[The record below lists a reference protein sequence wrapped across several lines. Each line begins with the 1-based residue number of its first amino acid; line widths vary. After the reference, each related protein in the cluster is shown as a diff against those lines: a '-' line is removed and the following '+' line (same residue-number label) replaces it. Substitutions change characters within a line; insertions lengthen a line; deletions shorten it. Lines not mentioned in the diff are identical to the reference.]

1 MYSRHRLLLSKKIK
15 YLGAIQGHIHGTS
28 HLFYIT
34 KYWCIILGNVCGGHC
49 LSEGQDCQCGKET
62 IPFLEA
68 TYSKSYCCSDTC
80 SKENG
85 TITCQEG
92 NLKNLNNKC
101 NNSCPFMKFNAMNK
115 LAISTTDCNPE
126 KEHCF
131 DFVGSFNKICSNGS
145 YEYWYEYC
153 SSGGGSTCRPAT
165 SKIQFEQCY
174 DYER

>member
-1 MYSRHRLLLSKKIK
+1 MTLK
-15 YLGAIQGHIHGTS
+15 
-28 HLFYIT
+28 T

-49 LSEGQDCQCGKET
+49 LSKDQDCQCGKET

-68 TYSKSYCCSDTC
+68 TYSESYCCSDSTC

-85 TITCQEG
+85 TVTCQEG
-92 NLKNLNNKC
+92 NIKNLKYKC
-101 NNSCPFMKFNAMNK
+101 NNFCPFLKFGDAANK
-115 LAISTTDCNPE
+115 MAISTTDCNPG

-131 DFVGSFNKICSNGS
+131 DFVGSFNKICSNVSLDTDGS
-145 YEYWYEYC
+145 STLYEYC
-153 SSGGGSTCRPAT
+153 GTGSGKTCRPAT